1 MVTPNWVRTR
11 AYKVYTSPGGSR
23 TIVHFSPGP
32 APRKKTTIRVPRNKS
47 NITAFLR
54 DHFKPKPRA
63 NLLNTRLARLMG
75 TIRSPSASNIVRL
88 RKNRVFP
95 MKLNRNVL
103 NHLYQDSTNNG
114 RTGHQLT
121 SLNARST
128 NLRTVYNVTRGRKTV
143 KRGVAKLGSGKQG
156 VVFLGCP
163 TPSCKEKIVIKVS
176 PTDRTIRG
184 KQIPEVEFGIQ
195 QKIFKVVPAHV
206 AVPYAIDKS
215 TDFIPVSSYS
225 TPNTRV
231 YDYHQQYITFSEYCP
246 GGDFDDWLT
255 KVQSR
260 LRDKDMAAMVF
271 QIISALNKIHGKYPE
286 FRHNDLHLRN
296 ILVDD
301 TGKFPRLVISD
312 FGLARLTSRG
322 SNPIVNSG
330 EFASFG
336 ITSTTDVRY
345 DTHLFLNALRIHLLR
360 SGFRLRETMAFLDR
374 AVPPGYR
381 GNNDVYVRES
391 RLVGTKLPGLPGFA
405 QLLADPFL
413 AAANKKFRSP
423 TRPISSPR
431 IRNFMNV
438 MPYSEPTRKPT
449 SPRTPSRVPSN
460 NGAGGSGNGAG
471 GSGNGAG
478 GSRNAAD
485 IARNMLGNMKG
496 VTITSGASRPS
507 AAEFLRMSP
516 RSRAAFMTGPRARNE
531 SRTVM
536 VRNVTKGKGPN
547 RERMT
552 ARRVPTGA
560 ARRMVVTG
568 KGRSLV
574 TAPKPAPMN
583 IAMLRREALGMEP
596 RRAPVRPKSR
606 SPARS
611 PLVRS
616 RVNAGTLLN
625 LYSKTHNARTT
636 TKRILKAHLTNR
648 GYAPESAKREV
659 AKWLPKWETS
669 RRNVNE
675 ATRLAKVGVNINA
688 RGYAPNVAAI
698 AKRRATLKLAKSPGG
713 RIRKN
718 KALLLSKTKPE
729 LVQLARA
736 AGTKTNGTKQEI
748 VNALFG

>member
-1 MVTPNWVRTR
+1 
-11 AYKVYTSPGGSR
+11 
-23 TIVHFSPGP
+23 
-32 APRKKTTIRVPRNKS
+32 
-47 NITAFLR
+47 
-54 DHFKPKPRA
+54 
-63 NLLNTRLARLMG
+63 
-75 TIRSPSASNIVRL
+75 
-88 RKNRVFP
+88 
-95 MKLNRNVL
+95 
-103 NHLYQDSTNNG
+103 
-114 RTGHQLT
+114 
-121 SLNARST
+121 
-128 NLRTVYNVTRGRKTV
+128 
-143 KRGVAKLGSGKQG
+143 
-156 VVFLGCP
+156 
-163 TPSCKEKIVIKVS
+163 
-176 PTDRTIRG
+176 
-184 KQIPEVEFGIQ
+184 
-195 QKIFKVVPAHV
+195 
-206 AVPYAIDKS
+206 
-215 TDFIPVSSYS
+215 
-225 TPNTRV
+225 
-231 YDYHQQYITFSEYCP
+231 
-246 GGDFDDWLT
+246 
-255 KVQSR
+255 
-260 LRDKDMAAMVF
+260 MAAMIF
-271 QIISALNKIHGKYPE
+271 QIVSALNKIHGTYPE

-312 FGLARLTSRG
+312 FGLARLTARG

-360 SGFRLRETMAFLDR
+360 SGFHLRETMAFLDR

-381 GNNDVYVRES
+381 GNTDRYVRES
-391 RLVGTKLPGLPGFA
+391 RLVGTKFPGLPGFD

-413 AAANKKFRSP
+413 VAANKKFRTP

-438 MPYSEPTRKPT
+438 MPYSGPARRPTP
-449 SPRTPSRVPSN
+449 PRTPSRVPS
-460 NGAGGSGNGAG
+460 GNGA
-471 GSGNGAG
+471 S

-485 IARNMLGNMKG
+485 IARNMLANMKG
-496 VTITSGASRPS
+496 VTVTTAAGPSRPS

-516 RSRAAFMTGPRARNE
+516 GSRAAFMTGPRARNE

-547 RERMT
+547 RERLT
-552 ARRVPTGA
+552 ARRVPTGG

-568 KGRSLV
+568 TGRSLV
-574 TAPKPAPMN
+574 TAPKPAHMN
-583 IAMLRREALGMEP
+583 IAMLRREALGLEP
-596 RRAPVRPKSR
+596 RPAPVRPKSR

-611 PLVRS
+611 PLLRS

-636 TKRILKAHLTNR
+636 TKRMLKAHLTNR

-659 AKWLPKWETS
+659 ATWLPKWETS

-688 RGYAPNVAAI
+688 RGYAANVAAI

-713 RIRKN
+713 RVRKN
-718 KALLLSKTKPE
+718 KTLLLSKTKAE

>member
-11 AYKVYTSPGGSR
+11 AYKTYTSPSGTR
-23 TIVHFSPGP
+23 TVVHFSPGP

-54 DHFKPKPRA
+54 EHFKPRPRA
-63 NLLNTRLARLMG
+63 NLLNNRLARLMG
-75 TIRSPSASNIVRL
+75 TVRSPSATNVIRL

-95 MKLNRNVL
+95 MKLNHTVRNT
-103 NHLYQDSTNNG
+103 LYQDSTNNG

-121 SLNARST
+121 SMNTRST

-143 KRGVAKLGSGKQG
+143 KRGMAKLGAGKQG

-163 TPSCKEKIVIKVS
+163 SPSCKDKIVIKVS
-176 PTDRTIRG
+176 PTDRTLG
-184 KQIPEVEFGIQ
+184 KKQIPEVEFDIQ
-195 QKIFKVVPAHV
+195 KKIFKVVPAHV

-215 TDFIPVSSYS
+215 TDFVPVSSYA
-225 TPNTRV
+225 TPNARV
-231 YDYHQQYITFSEYCP
+231 YDYHQQFITFSEYCP
-246 GGDFDDWLT
+246 GGDFDDWLL

-260 LRDKDMAAMVF
+260 LRDQDMAAMIF
-271 QIISALNKIHGKYPE
+271 QIVSALKKIHGKYPE

-312 FGLARLTSRG
+312 FGLARLTARG
-322 SNPIVNSG
+322 SNPIVDSG

-345 DTHLFLNALRIHLLR
+345 DTHLFLNALRIHMLR

-374 AVPPGYR
+374 AVPLGYR
-381 GNNDVYVRES
+381 GNTDKYVHES
-391 RLVGTKLPGLPGFA
+391 RLVGARFPGLPGFDE
-405 QLLADPFL
+405 LLADPFL
-413 AAANKKFRSP
+413 ATANKQFRSP

-438 MPYSEPTRKPT
+438 MPYSEPA
-449 SPRTPSRVPSN
+449 PRPAAPRIPS
-460 NGAGGSGNGAG
+460 GGT
-471 GSGNGAG
+471 
-478 GSRNAAD
+478 RNAAD
-485 IARNMLGNMKG
+485 IARNALANMPG
-496 VTITSGASRPS
+496 VTVTSSASRPS

-516 RSRAAFMTGPRARNE
+516 RSRAALMTGPRTRNE

-536 VRNVTKGKGPN
+536 VRNVTTGRGPN
-547 RERMT
+547 RERLT
-552 ARRVPTGA
+552 ARRVTTGA
-560 ARRMVVTG
+560 APRLTVTG
-568 KGRSLV
+568 TGRSMV
-574 TAPKPAPMN
+574 TTAAPMYMNMNMPARPAP
-583 IAMLRREALGMEP
+583 R
-596 RRAPVRPKSR
+596 R
-606 SPARS
+606 SPRPP
-611 PLVRS
+611 PLMTT

-625 LYSKTHNARTT
+625 LYSKTHNARTS
-636 TKRILKAHLTNR
+636 TKRILKSHLVSR
-648 GYAPESAKREV
+648 GYAPTSAKREV
-659 AKWLPKWETS
+659 AKWLPAWEAS

-675 ATRLAKVGVNINA
+675 ATRLARLGVNINA
-688 RGYAPNVAAI
+688 RGYAANVAEI
-698 AKRRATLKLAKSPGG
+698 AKRRSTLKLAKSPGG
-713 RIRKN
+713 RVRKN
-718 KALLLSKTKPE
+718 KTLLLSKTKAE

>member
-1 MVTPNWVRTR
+1 
-11 AYKVYTSPGGSR
+11 
-23 TIVHFSPGP
+23 
-32 APRKKTTIRVPRNKS
+32 
-47 NITAFLR
+47 
-54 DHFKPKPRA
+54 
-63 NLLNTRLARLMG
+63 MG

-128 NLRTVYNVTRGRKTV
+128 NLRTVYNVTRGRKSV

-195 QKIFKVVPAHV
+195 KNIFKVVPAHI

-215 TDFIPVSSYS
+215 TDFIPTSSYS
-225 TPNTRV
+225 SPNTRV

-360 SGFRLRETMAFLDR
+360 SGFHLRETMAFLDR
-374 AVPPGYR
+374 AVPRGYR

-391 RLVGTKLPGLPGFA
+391 RLVGRNFPGLPGFV

-438 MPYSEPTRKPT
+438 MPYSEPARKSA
-449 SPRTPSRVPSN
+449 SPRTPSRVP
-460 NGAGGSGNGAG
+460 
-471 GSGNGAG
+471 SGNGAG

-485 IARNMLGNMKG
+485 IARNMLANMKG
-496 VTITSGASRPS
+496 VTVTSGASRPS

-583 IAMLRREALGMEP
+583 IAMLRRENLGLGP
-596 RRAPVRPKSR
+596 RRSPVRPKSR

-611 PLVRS
+611 PLLRA

-675 ATRLAKVGVNINA
+675 ATRLAKIGVNINA
-688 RGYAPNVAAI
+688 RGYAANVAAI
-698 AKRRATLKLAKSPGG
+698 AKRRSTLKLAKSPGG
-713 RIRKN
+713 RVRKN

>member
-11 AYKVYTSPGGSR
+11 AYKVYTSPGGTR

-47 NITAFLR
+47 NVTAFLR
-54 DHFKPKPRA
+54 EHFKPKPRA

-75 TIRSPSASNIVRL
+75 TIRSPRASNVIRL
-88 RKNRVFP
+88 RKNRTFP
-95 MKLNRNVL
+95 MKLNHTIL
-103 NHLYQDSTNNG
+103 NSLYQDSTNNG

-143 KRGVAKLGSGKQG
+143 KRGMAKLGSGKQG

-163 TPSCKEKIVIKVS
+163 SPSCKDKIVIKVS
-176 PTDRTIRG
+176 PTDRTLRG

-195 QKIFKVVPAHV
+195 KKIFKVVPAHV
-206 AVPYAIDKS
+206 AVPYALDKS
-215 TDFIPVSSYS
+215 TDFVPVSSYS

-231 YDYHQQYITFSEYCP
+231 YDYHEQYITFSEYCP
-246 GGDFDDWLT
+246 GGDFDDWLN
-255 KVQSR
+255 KVQTR
-260 LRDKDMAAMVF
+260 LRDQDMAAMIF
-271 QIISALNKIHGKYPE
+271 QIVSALKKIHGTYPE

-312 FGLARLTSRG
+312 FGLARLTTRG

-330 EFASFG
+330 EFTSYG
-336 ITSTTDVRY
+336 ITSSTDVRY

-360 SGFRLRETMAFLDR
+360 SGFRLKETMAFLDR
-374 AVPPGYR
+374 AVPKGYR
-381 GNNDVYVRES
+381 GNTDRYVHES
-391 RLVGTKLPGLPGFA
+391 RLVGTKFPGLPGFV
-405 QLLADPFL
+405 QLLTDPFL
-413 AAANKKFRSP
+413 ATANKKFRSP
-423 TRPISSPR
+423 SRPISSPR

-438 MPYSEPTRKPT
+438 MPYSEPARRPT
-449 SPRTPSRVPSN
+449 PPRTPSRVS
-460 NGAGGSGNGAG
+460 SGNGAG

-552 ARRVPTGA
+552 ARRVPTGG

-574 TAPKPAPMN
+574 TAPKPAHMN
-583 IAMLRREALGMEP
+583 IVMTRRENLGMAP
-596 RRAPVRPKSR
+596 RRSPVRPKAR

-611 PLVRS
+611 PLVRA

-625 LYSKTHNARTT
+625 LYTKTHNARTT
-636 TKRILKAHLTNR
+636 TKRTLKAHLVNR

-659 AKWLPKWETS
+659 ASWLPKWETS
-669 RRNVNE
+669 RRNLNE
-675 ATRLAKVGVNINA
+675 ATRLARIGVNINA

-698 AKRRATLKLAKSPGG
+698 AKRRSTLKLAKSPGG
-713 RIRKN
+713 RVRKN
-718 KALLLSKTKPE
+718 KTLLLSKKKDE

>member
-11 AYKVYTSPGGSR
+11 AYKVYTSPGGTR

-54 DHFKPKPRA
+54 EHFKPKPRA

-128 NLRTVYNVTRGRKTV
+128 NLRTVYNVTRGRKSV

-195 QKIFKVVPAHV
+195 KNIFKVVPAHI

-215 TDFIPVSSYS
+215 TDFIPTSSYS
-225 TPNTRV
+225 SPNTRV

-360 SGFRLRETMAFLDR
+360 SGFHLRETMAFLDR
-374 AVPPGYR
+374 AVPRGYR

-391 RLVGTKLPGLPGFA
+391 RLVGRNFPGLPGFV

-438 MPYSEPTRKPT
+438 MPYSEPARKSA
-449 SPRTPSRVPSN
+449 SPRTPSRVP
-460 NGAGGSGNGAG
+460 
-471 GSGNGAG
+471 SGNGAG

-485 IARNMLGNMKG
+485 IARNMLANMKG
-496 VTITSGASRPS
+496 VTVTSGASRPS

-583 IAMLRREALGMEP
+583 IAMLRRENLGLGP
-596 RRAPVRPKSR
+596 RRSPVRPKSR

-611 PLVRS
+611 PLLRA

-675 ATRLAKVGVNINA
+675 ATRLAKIGVNINA
-688 RGYAPNVAAI
+688 RGYAANVAAI
-698 AKRRATLKLAKSPGG
+698 AKRRSTLKLAKSPGG
-713 RIRKN
+713 RVRKN

>member
-11 AYKVYTSPGGSR
+11 AYKVYTSPGGAR

-32 APRKKTTIRVPRNKS
+32 APRKKTTIRVPRTKS

-54 DHFKPKPRA
+54 EHFKPSQQA
-63 NLLNTRLARLMG
+63 NLLNNRLARLMG
-75 TIRSPSASNIVRL
+75 TIRSPSVTNVVRL

-103 NHLYQDSTNNG
+103 KHLYQDSTNNG
-114 RTGHQLT
+114 RTGHHLT
-121 SLNARST
+121 SLNTRST
-128 NLRTVYNVTRGRKTV
+128 NLRTVYNVTRGRKSV
-143 KRGVAKLGSGKQG
+143 KRGMAKLGSGKQG

-163 TPSCKEKIVIKVS
+163 SPSCKEKIVIKVS
-176 PTDRTIRG
+176 PTDLELTG
-184 KQIPEVEFGIQ
+184 KQIPEIEFDIQ
-195 QKIFKVVPAHV
+195 KKIFKVVPNHV

-215 TDFIPVSSYS
+215 TDFVPVSSYS

-246 GGDFDDWLT
+246 GGDFDDWLN

-260 LRDKDMAAMVF
+260 LRDKDMAVMIF
-271 QIISALNKIHGKYPE
+271 QIVSALNKIHGTYPE

-312 FGLARLTSRG
+312 FGMARLTASG
-322 SNPIVNSG
+322 SNPIVNSSV
-330 EFASFG
+330 FASYG

-345 DTHLFLNALRIHLLR
+345 DTHLFLNALRIHFLR
-360 SGFRLRETMAFLDR
+360 FGFNLKETMAFLNR
-374 AVPPGYR
+374 AVPKGYR
-381 GNNDVYVRES
+381 GNTDRYVHES
-391 RLVGTKLPGLPGFA
+391 RLVGTRFPGLPGFD

-423 TRPISSPR
+423 SRSISSPQ

-438 MPYSEPTRKPT
+438 MPYSEPVRKSVP
-449 SPRTPSRVPSN
+449 PRTPSRVTV
-460 NGAGGSGNGAG
+460 GNGAS
-471 GSGNGAG
+471 GSRVTVGNGAS

-485 IARNMLGNMKG
+485 IARNMLANMNG
-496 VTITSGASRPS
+496 VTVTTSSSRPS

-536 VRNVTKGKGPN
+536 VRDVTKGKGRN
-547 RERMT
+547 RERLT
-552 ARRVPTGA
+552 ARRVPTGN

-568 KGRSLV
+568 TGRSLV
-574 TAPKPAPMN
+574 TSSKPAPMN
-583 IAMLRREALGMEP
+583 IAMLRREALGMGA
-596 RRAPVRPKSR
+596 RKAPVRPKSR
-606 SPARS
+606 SPRQS
-611 PLVRS
+611 PIVPA

-625 LYSKTHNARTT
+625 LFSKVHNARTT
-636 TKRILKAHLTNR
+636 TKRMLKAHLTTR

-669 RRNVNE
+669 RHNVNE
-675 ATRLAKVGVNINA
+675 ATRLAKLGVNINA
-688 RGYAPNVAAI
+688 RGYAPNVAVI
-698 AKRRATLKLAKSPGG
+698 AKRRSTLKLAKSPGG
-713 RIRKN
+713 RVRKN
-718 KALLLSKTKPE
+718 KALLLSKTKTE
-729 LVQLARA
+729 LSNMARA

>member
-11 AYKVYTSPGGSR
+11 AYKVYSSPSGTR
-23 TIVHFSPGP
+23 TVVHFSPGP
-32 APRKKTTIRVPRNKS
+32 APRKKTTIRVPRNKM
-47 NITAFLR
+47 NVTAFLR
-54 DHFKPKPRA
+54 EHFKPKPRA
-63 NLLNTRLARLMG
+63 NLTNTRLARLLG
-75 TIRSPSASNIVRL
+75 TIRSPSASNVARL

-95 MKLNRNVL
+95 MKLNRTVL
-103 NHLYQDSTNNG
+103 NSLYQDSTNNG

-121 SLNARST
+121 SLNTRST

-143 KRGVAKLGSGKQG
+143 KRGMAKLGSGKQG

-163 TPSCKEKIVIKVS
+163 SPSCKEKIVIKVS
-176 PTDRTIRG
+176 PTDRTLSG
-184 KQIPEVEFGIQ
+184 KQIPEVEFDIQ
-195 QKIFKVVPAHV
+195 KKIFKVVPTHV

-215 TDFIPVSSYS
+215 TDFVPVSTYS
-225 TPNTRV
+225 TPDTDV
-231 YDYHQQYITFSEYCP
+231 YDYHHQYITFSEYCP
-246 GGDFDDWLT
+246 GGDFDDWLI

-260 LRDKDMAAMVF
+260 LRDQDMAAMIF
-271 QIISALNKIHGKYPE
+271 QIVSALKKVHGTYPG

-296 ILVDD
+296 ILIDD
-301 TGKFPRLVISD
+301 TGSFPRLVISD
-312 FGLARLTSRG
+312 FGLARLTAHG

-330 EFASFG
+330 EFKSFG

-345 DTHLFLNALRIHLLR
+345 DTHLFLNALRIHMLR

-374 AVPPGYR
+374 AVPTGYR
-381 GNNDVYVRES
+381 GNTDRYVHES
-391 RLVGTKLPGLPGFA
+391 RLVGSRFPGLPGFNE
-405 QLLADPFL
+405 LLADPFL

-438 MPYSEPTRKPT
+438 MPYSEPARRPT
-449 SPRTPSRVPSN
+449 PPRTPSRVPS
-460 NGAGGSGNGAG
+460 GNGA
-471 GSGNGAG
+471 S

-485 IARNMLGNMKG
+485 IARNALANMKG
-496 VTITSGASRPS
+496 VSITTDATSRPS

-516 RSRAAFMTGPRARNE
+516 RSRAALMTGPRARNE

-536 VRNVTKGKGPN
+536 VRDVTKGKGPN
-547 RERMT
+547 RERLT
-552 ARRVPTGA
+552 ARRVPTGTA
-560 ARRMVVTG
+560 HRMVVTG

-574 TAPKPAPMN
+574 TASKPAPMN
-583 IAMLRREALGMEP
+583 TALLRRENLGMAP
-596 RRAPVRPKSR
+596 RRSPVRPKAR

-611 PLVRS
+611 PLVRA

-636 TKRILKAHLTNR
+636 TKRILKAHLTNK
-648 GYAPESAKREV
+648 GYAPESARREV
-659 AKWLPKWETS
+659 AKWLPGWETS

-675 ATRLAKVGVNINA
+675 ATRLARLGVNINA
-688 RGYAPNVAAI
+688 RGYASNVAAL
-698 AKRRATLKLAKSPGG
+698 AKRRASLKLSKSPGG
-713 RIRKN
+713 RVRKN
-718 KALLLSKTKPE
+718 KMLLLSKTKAD

>member
-1 MVTPNWVRTR
+1 
-11 AYKVYTSPGGSR
+11 
-23 TIVHFSPGP
+23 
-32 APRKKTTIRVPRNKS
+32 
-47 NITAFLR
+47 
-54 DHFKPKPRA
+54 
-63 NLLNTRLARLMG
+63 MG

-128 NLRTVYNVTRGRKTV
+128 NLRTVYNVTRGRKSV

-176 PTDRTIRG
+176 PTDRTIHG

-195 QKIFKVVPAHV
+195 KKIFKVVPAHI

-215 TDFIPVSSYS
+215 TDFIPTSSYS
-225 TPNTRV
+225 SPNTRV

-260 LRDKDMAAMVF
+260 VRDKDMAAMIF

-312 FGLARLTSRG
+312 FGLARLTSHG

-360 SGFRLRETMAFLDR
+360 SGFHLRETMAFLDR

-391 RLVGTKLPGLPGFA
+391 RLVGRNFPGLPGFA

-438 MPYSEPTRKPT
+438 MPYSEPVRKPT
-449 SPRTPSRVPSN
+449 SPRTPSRVP
-460 NGAGGSGNGAG
+460 SGNGAG

-485 IARNMLGNMKG
+485 IARNMLANMKG
-496 VTITSGASRPS
+496 VTVTSGASRPS

-583 IAMLRREALGMEP
+583 IAMLRRENLGLGP
-596 RRAPVRPKSR
+596 RRSPVRPKSR

-611 PLVRS
+611 PLLRA

-675 ATRLAKVGVNINA
+675 ATRLAKIGVNINA
-688 RGYAPNVAAI
+688 RGYAANVAAI
-698 AKRRATLKLAKSPGG
+698 AKRRSTLKLAKSPGG
-713 RIRKN
+713 RVRKN

>member
-1 MVTPNWVRTR
+1 
-11 AYKVYTSPGGSR
+11 
-23 TIVHFSPGP
+23 
-32 APRKKTTIRVPRNKS
+32 
-47 NITAFLR
+47 
-54 DHFKPKPRA
+54 
-63 NLLNTRLARLMG
+63 
-75 TIRSPSASNIVRL
+75 
-88 RKNRVFP
+88 
-95 MKLNRNVL
+95 
-103 NHLYQDSTNNG
+103 
-114 RTGHQLT
+114 
-121 SLNARST
+121 
-128 NLRTVYNVTRGRKTV
+128 V
-143 KRGVAKLGSGKQG
+143 KRGMAKLGSGKQG

-163 TPSCKEKIVIKVS
+163 TASCKEKIVIKVS
-176 PTDRTIRG
+176 PTDRTLTG
-184 KQIPEVEFGIQ
+184 KQIPEVEFDIQ
-195 QKIFKVVPAHV
+195 KKIFKVVPAHV
-206 AVPYAIDKS
+206 AVPYAIDTS
-215 TDFIPVSSYS
+215 TDFIPTSSYS
-225 TPNTRV
+225 SPNTGV

-246 GGDFDDWLT
+246 GGDFDDWLN

-260 LRDKDMAAMVF
+260 LRDQDMAAMVF
-271 QIISALNKIHGKYPE
+271 QIVSALNMIHGTYPE

-312 FGLARLTSRG
+312 FGLARLTARG

-345 DTHLFLNALRIHLLR
+345 DTHLFLNALRIHLIR

-381 GNNDVYVRES
+381 GNTDRYVHES
-391 RLVGTKLPGLPGFA
+391 RLVGTKFPGLPGFV

-413 AAANKKFRSP
+413 VAANKKFRTP

-438 MPYSEPTRKPT
+438 MPYSEPVRRPT
-449 SPRTPSRVPSN
+449 SPRTPSRVPS
-460 NGAGGSGNGAG
+460 GNGA
-471 GSGNGAG
+471 S

-485 IARNMLGNMKG
+485 IARNMLANMNG
-496 VTITSGASRPS
+496 VTVTTSSSRPS

-516 RSRAAFMTGPRARNE
+516 GSRAAFMTGPRARNE

-536 VRNVTKGKGPN
+536 VRNVTKGRGAN
-547 RERMT
+547 RERLT
-552 ARRVPTGA
+552 ARRVPTGG

-583 IAMLRREALGMEP
+583 VAMLRRENLGMAE

-606 SPARS
+606 SPRRS
-611 PLVRS
+611 PVVRS

-636 TKRILKAHLTNR
+636 TKRILKAHLTDR

-698 AKRRATLKLAKSPGG
+698 AKRRSTLKLAKSPGG
-713 RIRKN
+713 RVRKN
-718 KALLLSKTKPE
+718 KTLLLSKTKTE

-736 AGTKTNGTKQEI
+736 AGMKTNGTKQEI